1 MVKIAF
7 EEEKINMALMLLNQL
22 RVEGIQQ
29 ANFLLSINNI
39 LTNGEKVEEE
49 EKVEKEV
56 QLRNVNR

>member
-49 EKVEKEV
+49 V

>member
-49 EKVEKEV
+49 EKVEKDGGK
-56 QLRNVNR
+56 

>member
-22 RVEGIQQ
+22 RVEDIQQ

-49 EKVEKEV
+49 GGK
-56 QLRNVNR
+56 

>member
-29 ANFLLSINNI
+29 S
-39 LTNGEKVEEE
+39 VRC
-49 EKVEKEV
+49 V
-56 QLRNVNR
+56 

>member
-29 ANFLLSINNI
+29 PNFLLSINNI

-49 EKVEKEV
+49 EKVEKEGGK
-56 QLRNVNR
+56 